1 MQIPQLLNAITGGV
15 LSGVLCWLLLQALV
29 RIAPLVRLR
38 HAFGDLVLNAS
49 GEQARENL
57 ARAARGMLLL
67 GAAACASVGGF
78 VALAVFAM
86 PRFGGVLM
94 WVIFIIAC
102 ALIVVWAVFLVRG
115 FRRWHVCRF
124 AARADVALGAALDR
138 LAMQGHRVFHDVA
151 LGKQRFEHVVV
162 GPRGLFVIRTVA
174 RRPHRTL
181 NVVRLHGRTLEFL
194 DGRNLPDPGVD
205 VEQGARL
212 LSELAGR
219 LLNHPVQARAVLA
232 APGWE
237 VPADQAGDL
246 LLVNEKTA
254 IMLLGWSRAGDHLLS
269 EDAPALQE
277 RLVRLSI
284 NRSF

>member
-1 MQIPQLLNAITGGV
+1 MQVSHLLNAITGGV

-29 RIAPLVRLR
+29 RVAPLLR
-38 HAFGDLVLNAS
+38 FQLGFGGLVLNAA
-49 GEQARENL
+49 GELARENL
-57 ARAARGMLLL
+57 ARAARNMLLL
-67 GAAACASVGGF
+67 GAAACAAVGGF
-78 VALAVFAM
+78 VALALLAKPGV
-86 PRFGGVLM
+86 GTVLM
-94 WVIFIIAC
+94 WVTFIIAC
-102 ALIVVWAVFLVRG
+102 VLIVVWAVFVVRG

-124 AARADVALGAALDR
+124 AARADVAIGAALDR

-174 RRPHRTL
+174 RRPKRNL
-181 NVVRLHGRTLEFL
+181 NVVRLHGRTLEFQ
-194 DGRNLPDPGVD
+194 DGPNLPDVAGE
-205 VEQGARL
+205 VEQGAHL
-212 LSELAGR
+212 LSELCGR

-237 VPADQAGDL
+237 VPTDQAGDL

-254 IMLLGWSRAGDHLLS
+254 IMLLGWSRAADHLLN

-277 RLVRLSI
+277 RLVRLSL
-284 NRSF
+284 NRII

>member
-1 MQIPQLLNAITGGV
+1 MQLSHLLIAITGGV

-29 RIAPLVRLR
+29 RLAPLVRLR
-38 HAFGDLVLNAS
+38 HAFGDLVLNAP

-78 VALAVFAM
+78 VALAVLAL
-86 PRFGGVLM
+86 PSFGGVLM

-102 ALIVVWAVFLVRG
+102 ALIVVWAVFLVHG
-115 FRRWHVCRF
+115 FRRWRVCRF

-174 RRPHRTL
+174 RRPKRNL
-181 NVVRLHGRTLEFL
+181 NVVRLHGRTLEFQ
-194 DGRNLPDPGVD
+194 DGVNLTDTAGE
-205 VEQGARL
+205 VEQGAHL

-237 VPADQAGDL
+237 VPTDQAGDL

-269 EDAPALQE
+269 EEAPTLQE

-284 NRSF
+284 NRNI

>member
-1 MQIPQLLNAITGGV
+1 MQLSHLLTAITGGV

-29 RIAPLVRLR
+29 RLAPLVRLR
-38 HAFGDLVLNAS
+38 LAFGGLVLNAA
-49 GEQARENL
+49 GEMARANL
-57 ARAARGMLLL
+57 TRAARDMLLL
-67 GAAACASVGGF
+67 GAAACATVGGF
-78 VALAVFAM
+78 VALALLSV
-86 PRFGGVLM
+86 PGFGGVLM
-94 WVIFIIAC
+94 WVIFIMAC
-102 ALIVVWAVFLVRG
+102 VLIVVWAVFLVRG
-115 FRRWHVCRF
+115 YRRWRVCRF
-124 AARADVALGAALDR
+124 VARADVALGAALDR

-162 GPRGLFVIRTVA
+162 GARGLFVIRTVA
-174 RRPHRTL
+174 RRPKRNL
-181 NVVRLHGRTLEFL
+181 NVVRLHGRTLEFQ
-194 DGRNLPDPGVD
+194 DGLNLPDPSGE
-205 VEQGARL
+205 VEQGAHL

-232 APGWE
+232 TPGWE
-237 VPADQAGDL
+237 VPTDQAGDL

-284 NRSF
+284 SRNL